1 MFTFWQTDAKSRF
14 KYYSTVSGYRV
25 LSKEPLAQCDSQ
37 IWVCTAKQRNQ
48 PSVPRKR
55 WGGYQKWVF
64 LHIQSVPRASNLM
77 PELPPSCIFHEL
89 LLCYLQLATT
99 HLQVLLLCPK
109 VHFIDRFIICPHR
122 DGTKSVAVLWS
133 EHGKVQKGF
142 GGTPFKMHIF
152 HSFLHN
158 RYMAIWG
165 HMGPGLGCMN
175 WVSW

>member
-1 MFTFWQTDAKSRF
+1 MFTFWQTNAKSRF

-37 IWVCTAKQRNQ
+37 IWVCCAKQHNQ

-55 WGGYQKWVF
+55 WWGYQKWVF

-109 VHFIDRFIICPHR
+109 VHFIDRFIICPHK
-122 DGTKSVAVLWS
+122 DGTKSVVLWL
-133 EHGKVQKGF
+133 EHGKVKKSF
-142 GGTPFKMHIF
+142 GSTFRTCIF
-152 HSFLHN
+152 HN
-158 RYMAIWG
+158 RYI
-165 HMGPGLGCMN
+165 GPGLGCMN